1 MELLRSRSRSRGNRA
16 RAPNRERGTPVKWRN
31 FDLWRGYSLAVP
43 AAVASASQVL
53 AQQQPGP
60 AANPLPNPSSGGNL
74 IDFIFKKSPYEF
86 WLTCLIIA
94 FGLTVLALYIYA
106 IRNIENRRPEDV
118 SRALIVITVITGSLV
133 LITAGYSNE
142 QIAPAFGLFGT
153 VIGYMLGRMSN
164 VPGTTR
170 ENSPAEPPLGDD
182 K

>member
-1 MELLRSRSRSRGNRA
+1 M
-16 RAPNRERGTPVKWRN
+16 KMFN
-31 FDLWRGYSLAVP
+31 FDHWGGHSLVLLVSTLAFSGP
-43 AAVASASQVL
+43 TL
-53 AQQQPGP
+53 AQQLP
-60 AANPLPNPSSGGNL
+60 APPANPLPNPSSGGNL

-106 IRNIENRRPEDV
+106 IRNIENCRPEDV

-164 VPGTTR
+164 APSPTP
-170 ENSPAEPPLGDD
+170 ENSPTEPPPGDD

>member
-1 MELLRSRSRSRGNRA
+1 MKLHSFDRCRRNLLLLLIAGH
-16 RAPNRERGTPVKWRN
+16 
-31 FDLWRGYSLAVP
+31 
-43 AAVASASQVL
+43 ASVDQAL
-53 AQQQPGP
+53 AQQPP
-60 AANPLPNPSSGGNL
+60 TPLANPSPNPGSGGNL

-106 IRNIENRRPEDV
+106 IRNIQDRRPEDV

-153 VIGYMLGRMSN
+153 VIGYMLGRMSQAAA
-164 VPGTTR
+164 GA
-170 ENSPAEPPLGDD
+170 PAESTPAGPPAKEDA

>member
-1 MELLRSRSRSRGNRA
+1 LKIVKGMLMKLCNLNRSRLIA
-16 RAPNRERGTPVKWRN
+16 
-31 FDLWRGYSLAVP
+31 LAVFMP
-43 AAVASASQVL
+43 GLASLDAAL
-53 AQQQPGP
+53 AQQLPSP
-60 AANPLPNPSSGGNL
+60 PANPLPNPGAGGNL

-106 IRNIENRRPEDV
+106 IRNIRDRRPEDV

-153 VIGYMLGRMSN
+153 VIGYMLGRMSQAA
-164 VPGTTR
+164 PGGTAA
-170 ENSPAEPPLGDD
+170 NSPPEPPVKDE

>member
-1 MELLRSRSRSRGNRA
+1 LG
-16 RAPNRERGTPVKWRN
+16 N
-31 FDLWRGYSLAVP
+31 FDRWRRNALVIFAI
-43 AAVASASQVL
+43 AVASGGPAL
-53 AQQQPGP
+53 AQQVP
-60 AANPLPNPSSGGNL
+60 APPVPPANPLPSSGSTGNL
-74 IDFIFKKSPYEF
+74 TDFIFKKAPYEF
-86 WLTCLIIA
+86 WLTCLIIG

-164 VPGTTR
+164 APAGG
-170 ENSPAEPPLGDD
+170 NSPEPPDRD
-182 K
+182 NK

>member
-1 MELLRSRSRSRGNRA
+1 MKLCNLDKYRFGALVLLLSG
-16 RAPNRERGTPVKWRN
+16 
-31 FDLWRGYSLAVP
+31 LALADP
-43 AAVASASQVL
+43 AL
-53 AQQQPGP
+53 AQQLPNP
-60 AANPLPNPSSGGNL
+60 AANPLPNPSAGGNL

-106 IRNIENRRPEDV
+106 IRNIHDRRPEDV

-153 VIGYMLGRMSN
+153 VIGYMLGRMSQTA
-164 VPGTTR
+164 PGGTAANPR
-170 ENSPAEPPLGDD
+170 PEPPE
-182 K
+182 KETK

>member
-1 MELLRSRSRSRGNRA
+1 LCKFVWPRLNALIALVS
-16 RAPNRERGTPVKWRN
+16 
-31 FDLWRGYSLAVP
+31 AVVSANP
-43 AAVASASQVL
+43 AVA
-53 AQQQPGP
+53 QQLP
-60 AANPLPNPSSGGNL
+60 APPSPPANPLPSPGSSGNL
-74 IDFIFKKSPYEF
+74 GDFIFKKAPYEF

-106 IRNIENRRPEDV
+106 IRNIDNRRPEDV

-164 VPGTTR
+164 VPGTSTQPPEK
-170 ENSPAEPPLGDD
+170 EN